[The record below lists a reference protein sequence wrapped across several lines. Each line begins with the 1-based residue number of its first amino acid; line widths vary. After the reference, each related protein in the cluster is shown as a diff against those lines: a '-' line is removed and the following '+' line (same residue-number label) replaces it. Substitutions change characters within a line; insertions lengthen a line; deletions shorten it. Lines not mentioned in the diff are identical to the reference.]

1 MTAKIAPT
9 RGNMRR
15 MKVAMSLAKRGHDLL
30 DQKRKILM
38 AELLG
43 HIEEVGKIQEEMK
56 KIFASG
62 YESLQTAHIIMGIRR
77 VESVAKAVPIQ
88 NGFIVRLHSVMGV
101 EIPQVDPISP
111 EAPPVYSFGSTSPTL
126 DDAYVH
132 ARNVLVLIARLAEVH
147 TSVTRLAVQIRKTAR
162 RVNALEK
169 ITIPFQKKTIKE
181 ISDILDENDR
191 EDLVRMKLS
200 KKSQA

>member
-1 MTAKIAPT
+1 MTRKIAPT
-9 RGNMRR
+9 RGAMRR
-15 MKVAMSLAKRGHDLL
+15 IKASMSLAKKGRDLL

-38 AELLG
+38 VELMG

-56 KIFASG
+56 IIFASG
-62 YESLQTAHIIMGIRR
+62 YESLQTAHIVMGIRR
-77 VESVAKAVPIQ
+77 VESVANSVPIQ
-88 NGFIVRLHSVMGV
+88 DNFIVRLHSVMGV

-111 EAPPVYSFGSTSPTL
+111 DAPPVYSFGSTSPTL

-132 ARNVLVLIARLAEVH
+132 ARKVLALIARLAEVH
-147 TSVTRLAVQIRKTAR
+147 TSVTRLAVQIRKTVR

-169 ITIPFQKKTIKE
+169 VTIPFQKKTIKE
-181 ISDILDENDR
+181 ISDILDENER

-200 KKSQA
+200 KRNQA

>member
-1 MTAKIAPT
+1 MTRSIAPT

-15 MKVAMSLAKRGHDLL
+15 IKASMSLAKRGRDLL

-38 AELLG
+38 AELMG
-43 HIEEVGKIQEEMK
+43 HIEEVGRIQDEIKIV
-56 KIFASG
+56 FASG

-77 VESVAKAVPIQ
+77 VESVAKSVPVQ
-88 NGFIVRLHSVMGV
+88 DNFIVRLHSVMGV
-101 EIPQVDPISP
+101 EVPQVDPISP
-111 EAPPVYSFGSTSPTL
+111 EALPVYSFGSTSPTL

-132 ARNVLVLIARLAEVH
+132 ARKVLALIMRLAEVH
-147 TSVTRLAVQIRKTAR
+147 TSVTRLAVQIRKTVR

-169 ITIPFQKKTIKE
+169 ITIPFQMKTIKE

-200 KKSQA
+200 KKNQA

>member
-1 MTAKIAPT
+1 MTRKIAPT

-15 MKVAMSLAKRGHDLL
+15 IKAAMSLAKRGRDLL

-56 KIFASG
+56 IVFESG
-62 YESLQTAHIIMGIRR
+62 YESLQTAHIVMGIRS
-77 VESVAKAVPIQ
+77 VESIAKAVPIQ
-88 NGFIVRLHSVMGV
+88 DNFIIRLRSVMGV

-111 EAPPVYSFGSTSPTL
+111 EAPPVYSFGMTSSAF
-126 DDAYVH
+126 DDAYVN
-132 ARNVLVLIARLAEVH
+132 ARKVLLLIARLAEVN
-147 TSVTRLAVQIRKTAR
+147 TSVMSLAVQIRKTAR
-162 RVNALEK
+162 RVNSLEK
-169 ITIPFQKKTIKE
+169 ITIPFQERTIKE
-181 ISDILDENDR
+181 ITDILDENDR

-200 KKSQA
+200 KKSQE

>member
-62 YESLQTAHIIMGIRR
+62 YESLQTAHIVMGIRR
-77 VESVAKAVPIQ
+77 VESVAKSVPIQ

-132 ARNVLVLIARLAEVH
+132 ARSVLVLIARLAEVY

-200 KKSQA
+200 KKNQA

>member
-1 MTAKIAPT
+1 MTKIAPT

-15 MKVAMSLAKRGHDLL
+15 MKAAMSLAKRGHDLL

-38 AELLG
+38 AELMG

-56 KIFASG
+56 KTFESG
-62 YESLQTAHIIMGIRR
+62 YESLQTAAVMMGISR

-88 NGFIVRLHSVMGV
+88 DNFIVRLHSVMGV
-101 EIPQVDPISP
+101 EIPRVDPV
-111 EAPPVYSFGSTSPTL
+111 PPDVLPAYSFGLTSPAL

-132 ARNVLVLIARLAEVH
+132 AHKVLLLIARLAEVY
-147 TSVTRLAVQIRKTAR
+147 TSVMRLAMQIRKTVR

-181 ISDILDENDR
+181 ISDILDENER

-200 KKSQA
+200 KKNQK

>member
-1 MTAKIAPT
+1 MAKIAPT

-15 MKVAMSLAKRGHDLL
+15 MKAAMSLAKSGHDRL
-30 DQKRKILM
+30 DQKSKILM
-38 AELLG
+38 AELMG
-43 HIEEVGKIQEEMK
+43 HIEEVGRIQEEMK
-56 KIFASG
+56 KTFTSG

-77 VESVAKAVPIQ
+77 VEFVAKAVPIQ
-88 NGFIVRLHSVMGV
+88 NNFIVRLHSVMGV
-101 EIPQVDPISP
+101 EIPKVDPIPP
-111 EAPPVYSFGSTSPTL
+111 EDSPVYSFGSVSPAF

-132 ARNVLVLIARLAEVH
+132 AQKVLILIARLAEVH
-147 TSVTRLAVQIRKTAR
+147 TCVTRLAMQIRKTAR

-169 ITIPFQKKTIKE
+169 ITIPYQRKTIKE

-200 KKSQA
+200 KKNQT

>member
-1 MTAKIAPT
+1 MTKKIAPT

-15 MKVAMSLAKRGHDLL
+15 IKAAMSLAKRGRDLL

-56 KIFASG
+56 IVFASG
-62 YESLQTAHIIMGIRR
+62 YESLQTAHIVMGIRS

-88 NGFIVRLHSVMGV
+88 DEFIVRLHSVMGV

-111 EAPPVYSFGSTSPTL
+111 EAPLVYSFGMTSSAF

-132 ARNVLVLIARLAEVH
+132 ARKVLVLIARLAEVH
-147 TSVTRLAVQIRKTAR
+147 TSVMRLAMQIRKTVR
-162 RVNALEK
+162 RVNSLEK
-169 ITIPFQKKTIKE
+169 ITIPFQEKTIKD
-181 ISDILDENDR
+181 ITNILDENDR

-200 KKSQA
+200 KKNQT

>member
-1 MTAKIAPT
+1 MTAKTAPT

-15 MKVAMSLAKRGHDLL
+15 MKVAMSLAIRGHDLL

-38 AELLG
+38 GELLA
-43 HIEEVGKIQEEMK
+43 HIEEVGRIQEEMK
-56 KIFASG
+56 KTFASG
-62 YESLQTAHIIMGIRR
+62 YESLQTAHIVMGIRR

-88 NGFIVRLHSVMGV
+88 DKFIVRLRSIMGV

-111 EAPPVYSFGSTSPTL
+111 EAPPVYSFGMTSPTF

-132 ARNVLVLIARLAEVH
+132 ARKVLVLIARLAEVH
-147 TSVTRLAVQIRKTAR
+147 TSVTRLAVQISKTAR

-200 KKSQA
+200 KKNQT

>member
-38 AELLG
+38 AELMV
-43 HIEEVGKIQEEMK
+43 HIEEVGRIQEEMK
-56 KIFASG
+56 KIFACG
-62 YESLQTAHIIMGIRR
+62 YDSLQTAHIMMGIRR
-77 VESVAKAVPIQ
+77 VESVAKSIPIQ
-88 NGFIVRLHSVMGV
+88 DKFIIRLRSIMGV
-101 EIPQVDPISP
+101 DIPQVDPISP
-111 EAPPVYSFGSTSPTL
+111 DAPPVYSFGFSSPAL
-126 DDAYVH
+126 DGAYVEAH
-132 ARNVLVLIARLAEVH
+132 KVLVLIARLTEVY
-147 TSVTRLAVQIRKTAR
+147 TSVMRLAVQIRKTAR

-169 ITIPFQKKTIKE
+169 ITIPFQEKTIKS
-181 ISDILDENDR
+181 ISDILDENER

-200 KKSQA
+200 KKSHA

>member
-1 MTAKIAPT
+1 MTQKIAPT

-15 MKVAMSLAKRGHDLL
+15 IKAAMSLAKRGRDLL
-30 DQKRKILM
+30 DQKRKILL
-38 AELLG
+38 AELMG

-56 KIFASG
+56 IVFKNG
-62 YESLQTAHIIMGIRR
+62 YESLQTAHIVMGIRS

-88 NGFIVRLHSVMGV
+88 DDFIVRLHSIMGV

-111 EAPPVYSFGSTSPTL
+111 EAPPVYSFGMTSSSF
-126 DDAYVH
+126 DDAYVN
-132 ARNVLVLIARLAEVH
+132 ARKVLVLIARLAEVY

-162 RVNALEK
+162 RVNSLEK
-169 ITIPFQKKTIKE
+169 ITIPFQEKTIKD
-181 ISDILDENDR
+181 ISNILDENDR

-200 KKSQA
+200 KKA